1 MRQSPPTVEDEPA
14 ASDPVARQRPARG
27 AQQRWDWT
35 VVGIM
40 TPTLLATLLGATFVL
55 GQIFYPDP
63 DPPRLVFPTPRPARR
78 DDTATTRA
86 VVEPID
92 TVRVNTGV
100 VDRPLP
106 FEWPEV
112 DELKVVPN
120 PGRPSEQAD
129 YKPAISAVELRRLFE
144 ASSVSVVQHGAPAQ
158 AQAAAAELAKGYPLR
173 SARRPILDLPASA
186 GYLADE
192 TGFGVVFAYG
202 GFRASIE
209 TMANGPISPAERVE
223 IEYQTLH
230 LADHIARRLQE
241 IASSGRRTGPEAT
254 AVHWRDHLARSL
266 PFGR

>member
-1 MRQSPPTVEDEPA
+1 MVEDEPA
-14 ASDPVARQRPARG
+14 ASAPARRPRRARS

-63 DPPRLVFPTPRPARR
+63 NPPRLVFPTPRPARR
-78 DDTATTRA
+78 DDAAETATARA
-86 VVEPID
+86 VAEPID
-92 TVRVNTGV
+92 TVKVNTGV

-112 DELKVVPN
+112 DELRVVPN

-144 ASSVSVVQHGAPAQ
+144 ASSVSVVQHGAPGQ
-158 AQAAAAELAKGYPLR
+158 AQEAAAELAKGYPLR
-173 SARRPILDLPASA
+173 SGKRPVLDLSAST

-209 TMANGPISPAERVE
+209 TMANGPISPSERVE

-254 AVHWRDHLARSL
+254 AVHWRDHLVRSL

>member
-1 MRQSPPTVEDEPA
+1 MVEDEPA
-14 ASDPVARQRPARG
+14 ASARVARPRRARSP
-27 AQQRWDWT
+27 QQRWDWT

-78 DDTATTRA
+78 DDAAELATTRA
-86 VVEPID
+86 AAVPID
-92 TVRVNTGV
+92 TVKVNSGL

-106 FEWPEV
+106 FDWPEV

-129 YKPAISAVELRRLFE
+129 YKPPVSAIELRRLFE

-158 AQAAAAELAKGYPLR
+158 AQEAAAELAKGYPLR
-173 SARRPILDLPASA
+173 SGKRKVLDLPAQA
-186 GYLADE
+186 GYLADD
-192 TGFGVVFAYG
+192 TGFGVVFSYG

-209 TMANGPISPAERVE
+209 TIANGPISPSERTE

-241 IASSGRRTGPEAT
+241 VASSGRRTGPEAT

-266 PFGR
+266 PFGG